1 MAHQQEIDL
10 PAPVAP
16 SASPQQAILQVTPA
30 TPAFQNLQLKSELGF
45 MDVLGHLIVWLI
57 LSVVTL
63 SLALFVFPYY
73 MQRFIIS
80 KTYAYDGEGK
90 RVGHLVCTIDLASII
105 GNIILW
111 AIISIVTLGIGYLV
125 FLYKITAHCMTH
137 TKVVGV
143 NTL

>member
-1 MAHQQEIDL
+1 MAYHQELTL
-10 PAPVAP
+10 PATKAP
-16 SASPQQAILQVTPA
+16 AAQTHQPIHAAPTA
-30 TPAFQNLQLKSELGF
+30 GFQNLQLKSELGAF
-45 MDVLGHLIVWLI
+45 DVLGHLIVWL
-57 LSVVTL
+57 LLTLVTL
-63 SLALFVFPYY
+63 GLALFVFPYY

-90 RVGHLVCTIDLASII
+90 KVGRLVCTIDLASII

-111 AIISIVTLGIGYLV
+111 AIISILTLGIGYLV

-137 TKVVGV
+137 TKLVSV